1 MNMNQKRNDGK
12 KGTLRGRISAM
23 LCTAFLMA
31 MCWGNVAFASY
42 GENIYNGFLKEN
54 LLWIAIAAVV
64 IVVLGCAAKRNYT
77 GIIITIIVGA
87 IVIFLIM
94 TPEKLK
100 ELATFI
106 GNIAF
111 SQG

>member
-1 MNMNQKRNDGK
+1 MKQRNEGK
-12 KGTLRGRISAM
+12 AGMIKGRIFTM
-23 LCTAFLMA
+23 LYTAFLMA

>member
-31 MCWGNVAFASY
+31 ICWGNVAFASY
-42 GENIYNGFLKEN
+42 GENFYNGFLKEN
-54 LLWIAIAAVV
+54 LMWVAIAAIV
-64 IVVLGCAAKRNYT
+64 IVVLNCAAKRNYT
-77 GIIITIIVGA
+77 GIIVTIIVGA
-87 IVIFLIM
+87 ISIFLIV

-100 ELATFI
+100 EFGTFL
-106 GNIAF
+106 GNLIF
-111 SQG
+111 NQG